1 MTPTAQTDASDTIK
15 QIIHLARALKA
26 PRITESAT
34 RLADHARDAG
44 WTHETWPRRRPRTRS
59 RRPQRLR
66 RTTTIR
72 AATMPHPKRSTTST
86 SNINPPPAH
95 QSKLL
100 TSGAYL
106 TEHRNVVLL
115 GPTGHRENTPGQRTG
130 HRRLPPRPPR
140 PIRHRHR
147 MGRPTHRS
155 PRPRTP
161 TSRTGQTPPLPT
173 HHRRRSRLPAL
184 RARSSEPVLPTRL
197 ITLRTRLP
205 HTHQQPAIRLLGAAC
220 SATKSSPQQ

>member
-1 MTPTAQTDASDTIK
+1 MRPTSAAVLEREVAARNASGAQ
-15 QIIHLARALKA
+15 LL
-26 PRITESAT
+26 
-34 RLADHARDAG
+34 
-44 WTHETWPRRRPRTRS
+44 
-59 RRPQRLR
+59 
-66 RTTTIR
+66 IR
-72 AATMPHPKRSTTST
+72 AATMSALQNDRRLRLRTST
-86 SNINPPPAH
+86 HRPHTNPSPDLGRLP
-95 QSKLL
+95 
-100 TSGAYL
+100 
-106 TEHRNVVLL
+106 HRT
-115 GPTGHRENTPGQRTG
+115 PQRRTPRATGHRENTPGQRTG

-205 HTHQQPAIRLLGAAC
+205 HTHQQPAIPPGAAC